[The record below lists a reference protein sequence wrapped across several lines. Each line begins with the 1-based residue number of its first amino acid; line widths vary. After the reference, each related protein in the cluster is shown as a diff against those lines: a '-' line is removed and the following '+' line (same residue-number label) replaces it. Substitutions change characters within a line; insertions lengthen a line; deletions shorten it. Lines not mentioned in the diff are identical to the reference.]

1 MSQVKVL
8 LILASKSALV
18 LLANNTKSKRRYR
31 TGRIENRKERDEI
44 IEESAVMKGIV
55 QF

>member
-1 MSQVKVL
+1 MSQLKVL
-8 LILASKSALV
+8 LILASKSN
-18 LLANNTKSKRRYR
+18 LANNRKSKRRYTCR

-44 IEESAVMKGIV
+44 IEESAVMKDIV

>member
-1 MSQVKVL
+1 MSQLKVL
-8 LILASKSALV
+8 LILASKSN
-18 LLANNTKSKRRYR
+18 LANNRKSKRRYR

-44 IEESAVMKGIV
+44 IEESAVMKDIV